1 MDIALFR
8 FINGFAGSC
17 TALDVLGIFF
27 ARGLIF
33 VIALIPFYVLA
44 REWWPTE
51 KRVHAQRVLLQAIV
65 AVAFGLADNAIAGV
79 LFFRERPFVALDAV
93 NQLIS
98 APLTAKS
105 FPSDHALIVGA
116 IAMTV
121 FLSWPKVGKWAL
133 GAAGLV
139 ALARVYVGVHY
150 VSDVVVGLLVGMAWA
165 WIVHVFVHYR
175 KHHKV
180 KKVI

>member
-1 MDIALFR
+1 MDVALFR
-8 FINGFAGSC
+8 FINGFAGSY
-17 TALDVLGIFF
+17 AAFDALGIFL

-33 VIALIPFYVLA
+33 VVALIPFYVLA
-44 REWWPTE
+44 RDWWPTE
-51 KRVHAQRVLLQAIV
+51 KRVHAQRVLLQAFV
-65 AVAFGLADNAIAGV
+65 AVAFGLADNTIAGF

-116 IAMTV
+116 VAMTV

-165 WIVHVFVHYR
+165 WIVHVFVRYR
-175 KHHKV
+175 KHHKA
-180 KKVI
+180 KKAI